1 MPMAAMVTGQTGH
14 LMTPLAPGP
23 GCPTVLIGGFP
34 AWRAL
39 PAGLGNAV
47 ESISTLMNSFMLR
60 PAMTPVDAT
69 PWLVKI
75 SKSLDQGAGKAAGL
89 GAPVAAATAKSQIA
103 SLNTA
108 NTLLST
114 AWGIASVIPAGKAAA
129 DKAYTE
135 GIKAAAA
142 VAACAVVASMAG
154 LSDMHNC
161 PVPVPIPPHGPGY
174 VTVGS
179 MTVVIGGLAAARQGD
194 VVFEACG
201 GPAPIALGCPTVMI
215 GDSCGGAA
223 SAVAA
228 GAVAGAVGVADAGVV
243 EIAAGA
249 GAGGAAVP
257 AGNGFEA
264 LGKLPSSIAPPVSA
278 SPVAYPSVPEPG
290 AKRRIGVIQKD
301 PLVKGSHPK
310 SSHGDE
316 AGALKELVGT
326 LPPKK

>member
-23 GCPTVLIGGFP
+23 GCLTVLIGGFP

-108 NTLLST
+108 NGLLST
-114 AWGIASVIPAGKAAA
+114 AWGLASVVPANKPAA

-142 VAACAVVASMAG
+142 VAACAVIASMAG

-179 MTVVIGGLAAARQGD
+179 ATVVIGGLAAARQGD
-194 VVFEACG
+194 LVFEACG
-201 GPAPIALGCPTVMI
+201 GPAPIAMGCPTVMI
-215 GDSCGGAA
+215 GDVNGGPGGGGGSAPAA
-223 SAVAA
+223 GVAENAA
-228 GAVAGAVGVADAGVV
+228 GAA
-243 EIAAGA
+243 
-249 GAGGAAVP
+249 AGGAAGE
-257 AGNGFEA
+257 AGGSF
-264 LGKLPSSIAPPVSA
+264 LTMGKLPSSIAAPVSA
-278 SPVAYPSVPEPG
+278 SPVPYPSVPEPDP
-290 AKRRIGVIQKD
+290 KRKVGDIQKD
-301 PLVKGSHPK
+301 PVVRGSHPK
-310 SSHGDE
+310 SGHGDE
-316 AGALKELVGT
+316 PGTSKERVGSIS
-326 LPPKK
+326 PKK